1 MTGRRLISA
10 SMAVGLSLF
19 LFACGGGGG
28 SSSTPTPITPTPAP
42 VLAIMNTTLP
52 AAVQWLPYSV
62 TLTEANGVGPVTWAI
77 DTSSVDQLPAGLS
90 LNTTTGVISGS
101 PSVSGNFNIV
111 FKVTDASSTPKSA
124 TQNLPLLIDQPLA
137 WQSYSSPTYFEYQSV
152 SQGFGSAYN
161 GVFPYTFSLIQGSL
175 PPGTHLDHN
184 SGNLTGAP
192 TAAGTFS
199 FSLQVQDSYSPPE
212 TLNEAVSV
220 TVTPPPLQIT
230 NALSN
235 PKLLANRL
243 FSGSFVAIGGTPPY
257 TFRVVSGIL
266 PPGVSITDPSAGL
279 VSGTPTTTGTYSFSL
294 TATDAASTTVYSY
307 LTWSVVQAVGRNDTP
322 ANATRIGNAFATASI
337 SPLVDSSGV
346 LVPDTD
352 YYKLLAAAGSTV
364 MVSTIA
370 KQGNPNNPLDTVIEI
385 TDVNG
390 ARFTTGCNQPGGT
403 TTDFTSPCLNDDV
416 SASPHIQD
424 SQLTYKV
431 PGTSGS
437 QTFLVHV
444 FDWGGNA
451 RPDMIYGLS
460 VSGVIDPL
468 VFYQNMPTGIAH
480 QSYTAMVSASG
491 GTGSLTYSL
500 ASGSLPPGLAFTVSP
515 NNTGATITGIP
526 TAAGSSTFSVQVTD
540 QSSPPQQKTASFTI
554 IIANPLVI
562 TTTSLPDGN
571 VGTPYS
577 AQLASTGGVGPIQ
590 WSAYSLPAGL
600 SLSSTGLISG
610 TPTSAGPSF
619 PLVYANDMGS
629 VPSGLGTSASFQLTV
644 H

>member
-42 VLAIMNTTLP
+42 VFAIMNTTLP

-111 FKVTDASSTPKSA
+111 FRATDASSTPKSA

-137 WQSYSSPTYFEYQSV
+137 WQSYSSPTYYEYQSV
-152 SQGFGSAYN
+152 SQSFGSAYN

-266 PPGVSITDPSAGL
+266 PPVS
-279 VSGTPTTTGTYSFSL
+279 
-294 TATDAASTTVYSY
+294 
-307 LTWSVVQAVGRNDTP
+307 R
-322 ANATRIGNAFATASI
+322 
-337 SPLVDSSGV
+337 
-346 LVPDTD
+346 
-352 YYKLLAAAGSTV
+352 
-364 MVSTIA
+364 
-370 KQGNPNNPLDTVIEI
+370 
-385 TDVNG
+385 
-390 ARFTTGCNQPGGT
+390 
-403 TTDFTSPCLNDDV
+403 
-416 SASPHIQD
+416 
-424 SQLTYKV
+424 
-431 PGTSGS
+431 
-437 QTFLVHV
+437 
-444 FDWGGNA
+444 
-451 RPDMIYGLS
+451 
-460 VSGVIDPL
+460 
-468 VFYQNMPTGIAH
+468 
-480 QSYTAMVSASG
+480 
-491 GTGSLTYSL
+491 
-500 ASGSLPPGLAFTVSP
+500 
-515 NNTGATITGIP
+515 
-526 TAAGSSTFSVQVTD
+526 
-540 QSSPPQQKTASFTI
+540 
-554 IIANPLVI
+554 
-562 TTTSLPDGN
+562 
-571 VGTPYS
+571 
-577 AQLASTGGVGPIQ
+577 
-590 WSAYSLPAGL
+590 
-600 SLSSTGLISG
+600 
-610 TPTSAGPSF
+610 
-619 PLVYANDMGS
+619 
-629 VPSGLGTSASFQLTV
+629 
-644 H
+644 